1 MLIVIL
7 SLEKLSSNTYI
18 LKRLMLEMGVSTMNL
33 SGTISQIF
41 MNLNY
46 YYRVAHGRPKDN
58 DSKG

>member
-1 MLIVIL
+1 
-7 SLEKLSSNTYI
+7 
-18 LKRLMLEMGVSTMNL
+18 MLEMGVSTMNL